1 MDYPLKKINDEK
13 DQCDF
18 QKEGKQER
26 SVRKILFRF
35 ADNTTAHG
43 FGQVIVAEHFLL
55 KIFWILSIL
64 TCHILIFVHVR
75 PLVTRYISKPVST
88 TESIVYE
95 HAPKYP
101 VVVVCNENMVKRD
114 KVPLLLQEINNITG
128 NNIQSVDHT
137 LIAELEAEIGRKIFK
152 YGYNF
157 EDLFAKCKLFQT
169 KDCTSENLWDL
180 YWHPRY
186 GSCFAFNDYYFQN
199 GSVNHIERAARAGR
213 LESIELILKINQ
225 QQYFENLTSDAG
237 IRLYIGYQGTHYQ
250 PFEKGIS
257 LAPGFSYDIPVMKK
271 YVERIDPFRNGTCI
285 KESTQNVYN
294 QGQKRTV
301 KYDADLCAKK
311 CFAEEIIKQCK
322 CHRLFFPRLDTTTSI
337 CKTNST
343 SCVNMVRK
351 QYLKGKIS
359 CQQLCRPPC
368 KEIVFSTDISFSRFP
383 NLVSVVDYNMTV
395 AEMREESLRVNI
407 YYKTLNMK
415 IIREGLSYEFENLL
429 ADIGG
434 QLALFSG
441 YSVLTLLEILLLV
454 FTLSVLVFRRR
465 G

>member
-1 MDYPLKKINDEK
+1 MDHPLKRNNEDND
-13 DQCDF
+13 QYDF
-18 QKEGKQER
+18 QTKDKQEK
-26 SVRKILFRF
+26 SIRKILFHF

-43 FGQVIVAEHFLL
+43 FGQIIVAEHFLL
-55 KIFWILSIL
+55 KIFWIVAIL
-64 TCHILIFVHVR
+64 TCHILIFVHVK
-75 PLVTRYISKPVST
+75 PLVNRYISRPVST
-88 TESIVYE
+88 TESVVYE
-95 HAPKYP
+95 HAPEYP
-101 VVVVCNENMVKRD
+101 VLVVCNENMIKRA
-114 KVPLLLQEINNITG
+114 KVPLLLQKINSISG
-128 NNIQSVDHT
+128 KNIQSVDYT

-157 EDLFAKCKLFQT
+157 EDLFAKCTLFQT

-285 KESTQNVYN
+285 KESTQKVYN

-322 CHRLFFPRLDTTTSI
+322 CHRLFFPRLDTTTRI

-351 QYLKGKIS
+351 QYLEGKIN
-359 CQQLCRPPC
+359 CLQLCRPPC
-368 KEIVFSTDISFSRFP
+368 KEIAFSTELSFSQFP
-383 NLVSVVDYNMTV
+383 HLVSFVGYNKTLS
-395 AEMREESLRVNI
+395 EMREEILKVNI

-415 IIREGLSYEFENLL
+415 TIREHRSYEIENLL

-434 QLALFSG
+434 QLGLFSG
-441 YSVLTLLEILLLV
+441 YSILTLLEILFLV
-454 FTLSVLVFRRR
+454 FTLSAFVFKIK

>member
-1 MDYPLKKINDEK
+1 MDRPLKKINDDK

-18 QKEGKQER
+18 QKEGKQKR
-26 SVRKILFRF
+26 SVRKILLHF

-43 FGQVIVAEHFLL
+43 FGQVIAAEHFLL

-64 TCHILIFVHVR
+64 ACHILIFVHVK

-88 TESIVYE
+88 TESVVYG
-95 HAPKYP
+95 HAAKYP
-101 VVVVCNENMVKRD
+101 VVVVCNENMIKRD
-114 KVPLLLQEINNITG
+114 KVPLLLQEINNIAA
-128 NNIQSVDHT
+128 NNIKSVDYT
-137 LIAELEAEIGRKIFK
+137 LIAELEGKIGRKIFK

-157 EDLFAKCKLFQT
+157 EDMFIKCTLYQT
-169 KDCTSENLWDL
+169 KDCTSENYWDS

-186 GSCFAFNDYYFQN
+186 GACFAFNDHNFQDGN
-199 GSVNHIERAARAGR
+199 ANYIERAARAGR

-225 QQYFENLTSDAG
+225 QEYFKNLTSDAG
-237 IRLYIGYQGTHYQ
+237 IRLYIGDQGTHYQ

-257 LAPGFSYDIPVMKK
+257 LAPGFSYDIPVRKK
-271 YVERIDPFRNGTCI
+271 YVERIDPFKNGTCI
-285 KESTQNVYN
+285 KDSSEKVSN
-294 QGQKRTV
+294 QGQILTV

-322 CHRLFFPRLDTTTSI
+322 CHGLFFPRIDTTSSV
-337 CKTNST
+337 CKANST
-343 SCVNMVRK
+343 SCVNVVRK
-351 QYLKGKIS
+351 QYLEGKIS
-359 CQQLCRPPC
+359 CLQLCRPPC
-368 KEIVFSTDISFSRFP
+368 KETVFSTDISFSHFP
-383 NLVSVVDYNMTV
+383 NLVSIVDSNMTLT
-395 AEMREESLRVNI
+395 EMREENLKVNI

-454 FTLSVLVFRRR
+454 FTLSVFVFKRR